1 MLSLNDPM
9 IKREIIM
16 DHYENPRNKGLIND
30 PRYIKVNMNSESC
43 IDDIDIQ
50 ILVIDNI
57 IKDFRFDGVG
67 CTISTASTSILSEL
81 VIDNSVENAYQII
94 KEYDNM
100 IKELPY
106 DEELLQEAVVFKDV
120 SKQANR
126 IKCATI
132 GFNGLL
138 ELLETLKGGDSCE

>member
-16 DHYENPRNKGLIND
+16 DHYENPRNKGLVDD
-30 PRYIKVNMNSESC
+30 PRYLKINMNSESC

-50 ILVIDNI
+50 ILVENNI

-81 VIDNSVENAYQII
+81 VINENVEKAYKII

-106 DEELLQEAVVFKDV
+106 DEMLLQEAVVFKDV
-120 SKQANR
+120 GKQANR
-126 IKCATI
+126 IKCAMI

-138 ELLETLKGGDSCE
+138 ELLNSLKAGGKNE

>member
-16 DHYENPRNKGLIND
+16 DHYENPRNKGLVND

-81 VIDNSVENAYQII
+81 VIGNSVENAYQII

-126 IKCATI
+126 IKCAMI
-132 GFNGLL
+132 GFSGLL
-138 ELLETLKGGDSCE
+138 ELLDSLKDGDNHG